1 MKTIDLKLFC
11 LEYEL
16 RNIPMEPFSSK
27 DFTYATDG
35 RIAIRVARR
44 QEVPENNY
52 TSTIVDVIERYI
64 KDANFDII
72 ADWLT
77 IDAVPLPE
85 MKGCDDCGET
95 GYYDPEEDDP
105 KFQCQSCDGK
115 GKYPIFVSVEIGAKL
130 FSNKYL
136 LMLMELPN
144 VRIHAT
150 NGKLDSSPFKFDG
163 GIGILMP
170 MKSPKTK

>member
-1 MKTIDLKLFC
+1 MKTIDLKPFC
-11 LEYEL
+11 LDMYSL
-16 RNIPMEPFSSK
+16 SNEPFSSK

-35 RIAIRVARR
+35 RIAIRVARH
-44 QEVPENNY
+44 QDVPEKN
-52 TSTIVDVIERYI
+52 SEIVNEIERYI